1 MTNDPTR
8 PQPSPFPPPEPGP
21 TPRPVPGRGDSHP
34 AQSGTYPSQT
44 GTVQGQPTYA
54 PPGQPAFQAPHPQP
68 AVPSFIPP
76 SAASVAANSRS
87 RGGSSAGALAFVVA
101 VVIAAAGL
109 GFAGGRLTAPTA
121 ATARGFAGRSG
132 GNFPAFNPNASG
144 NPNRGGFG
152 RLAGGTVS
160 IDGQVTAVAN
170 GSITVQTPNGQSIT
184 LQVPST
190 ATYHA
195 QAPATS
201 SDVTVGSQVQLSVS
215 RPNGRAEGSGQPE
228 ASGQPGTVAPGG
240 FGFTVTDITVVGK

>member
-54 PPGQPAFQAPHPQP
+54 PPGQPAFQARHPQP

-76 SAASVAANSRS
+76 SVASVAANPRS
-87 RGGSSAGALAFVVA
+87 RGGSSAGTLAFVVA

-109 GFAGGRLTAPTA
+109 GFAGGRLTAPA
-121 ATARGFAGRSG
+121 ATTRGFTGQNG
-132 GNFPAFNPNASG
+132 GNFPGFNPNASG

-152 RLAGGTVS
+152 GLAVGAVS
-160 IDGQVTAVAN
+160 IDGQVTSVAN

-201 SDVTVGSQVQLSVS
+201 SDVTVGSRVQLSVS
-215 RPNGRAEGSGQPE
+215 RPNGRAESSGQPG